1 MQHTQCTK
9 STSKIIYTVIF
20 NQKDCY
26 MLLSMHDLLVITKFL
41 VTRTCYNL
49 PNRLQ
54 LTFMKTSW
62 LLSIFTTAGFIV
74 FTLYPNKN

>member
-1 MQHTQCTK
+1 
-9 STSKIIYTVIF
+9 
-20 NQKDCY
+20 